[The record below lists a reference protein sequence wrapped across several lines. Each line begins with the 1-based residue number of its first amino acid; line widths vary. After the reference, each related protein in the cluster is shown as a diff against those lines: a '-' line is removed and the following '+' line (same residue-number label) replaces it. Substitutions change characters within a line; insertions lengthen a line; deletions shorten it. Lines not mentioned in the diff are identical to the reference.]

1 MEKKDNMTFID
12 KLRNARANAP
22 GGNITLVSKFS
33 DSYGKDSFLASLRK
47 RAFAK
52 NPIMPNTADIV
63 NWVVYDTYKVAA
75 GASVGASFNFYTQP
89 IGTNSKT
96 KMDTNLEQVQRL
108 PDPQFMNVI
117 ALGLQFGPE
126 VILADIIKVVNNYY
140 VELWV
145 GNKVYTEGRFEVF
158 PSGTGITGS
167 VAAAT
172 TVAAT
177 TINSNVLNNGRPG
190 WDNLFDLRLPAGIGL
205 GTQVNPATGER
216 VQAIS
221 DGLTGVTILQGQQFK
236 VVATAP
242 GGAQTATAG
251 GSGGAGISIVCQ
263 LYGILSRGVQ

>member
-1 MEKKDNMTFID
+1 MTFID
-12 KLRNARANAP
+12 KLRSARANAP
-22 GGNITLVSKFS
+22 SGNITLVSKFS

-47 RAFAK
+47 RAFTK

-126 VILADIIKVVNNYY
+126 VILADIIKIVNNYY

-242 GGAQTATAG
+242 GGAQAATAG
-251 GSGGAGISIVCQ
+251 GAGGAGISIVCQ